1 MIVLE
6 ELTRVYGKF
15 TALDKLSMNIAEG
28 ELHGFVGPNG
38 AGKTTTM
45 RILATLLPAS
55 GGRATIDGVD
65 VAKNPRR
72 VRTLVG
78 YMPDFF
84 GVYDSLKAWEYLDF
98 YGRLYGLSAARR
110 RERVDQL
117 LELVRLTDKR
127 DSYVDSL
134 SRGMKQRLCLA
145 HSLIHDPRLLILDE
159 PASGMDPRARAEMK
173 DILRA
178 LRDMKKT
185 VLISSHILPEL
196 SEMCDSL
203 TIIDHGKLVF
213 TGSVEALDRKMNGDA
228 PIDIR
233 FAPGAGEESVDAA
246 VALLKQYPGVSGIT
260 QEDARTLRVE
270 TSAQLAGT
278 DALLRALIEAGAPVE
293 DFHRAPMNLEK
304 VFVTNTG
311 SFRIA
316 LGKLLE
322 SLGYL
327 AFLIVAMLP
336 FNCSIL
342 AYGSVGLP
350 YLFQSALF
358 LLLTAYAASSV
369 GLFCSA
375 LFRKTV
381 SATIAAYIIVL
392 AIGLMTFL
400 GVTLSGASTYYDFDL
415 AALSHE
421 ELIALLPKSLFFCP
435 PLGLLALLANQSGA
449 LQSVL
454 QQLVGYGNSQ
464 ALALVGYDLLANAVM
479 AFMACAATVLT
490 LLSTAFVRPRLH
502 ARRRRK

>member
-15 TALDKLSMNIAEG
+15 TALDKLSMTIAEG

-213 TGSVEALDRKMNGDA
+213 TGSGAALDRKMNGDA

-304 VFVTNTG
+304 VFMEVT
-311 SFRIA
+311 R
-316 LGKLLE
+316 E
-322 SLGYL
+322 
-327 AFLIVAMLP
+327 
-336 FNCSIL
+336 C
-342 AYGSVGLP
+342 
-350 YLFQSALF
+350 
-358 LLLTAYAASSV
+358 
-369 GLFCSA
+369 
-375 LFRKTV
+375 
-381 SATIAAYIIVL
+381 
-392 AIGLMTFL
+392 
-400 GVTLSGASTYYDFDL
+400 
-415 AALSHE
+415 
-421 ELIALLPKSLFFCP
+421 
-435 PLGLLALLANQSGA
+435 
-449 LQSVL
+449 
-454 QQLVGYGNSQ
+454 
-464 ALALVGYDLLANAVM
+464 
-479 AFMACAATVLT
+479 
-490 LLSTAFVRPRLH
+490 
-502 ARRRRK
+502 